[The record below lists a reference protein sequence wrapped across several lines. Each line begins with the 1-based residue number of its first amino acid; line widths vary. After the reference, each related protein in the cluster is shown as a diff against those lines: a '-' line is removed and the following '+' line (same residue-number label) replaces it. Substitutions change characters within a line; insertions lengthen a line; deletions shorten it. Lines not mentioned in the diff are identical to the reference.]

1 MHLLKARRKA
11 NLMGRKIM
19 TRLTAINPT
28 EATGKAKNLLDAV
41 NKKLGLTPNMMR
53 TMANSPAVLEGYLN
67 FSGALAGG
75 SLNAKVREQIALA
88 VAETNS
94 CGYCLSAHSAIGQ
107 MVGLGKEGIT
117 AARQAA
123 AADAKTDAIL
133 KFARKIVLERGELN
147 DADVAQVRAA
157 GLDEGEVTEVVANV
171 ALNIFTNYFNHIA
184 GTVID
189 FPQAETLT
197 AKA

>member
-1 MHLLKARRKA
+1 
-11 NLMGRKIM
+11 M

-41 NKKLGLTPNMMR
+41 NQKLGLTPNMMR